1 MNIAL
6 ETDFEE
12 IQKTLTHL
20 ANLKQTQFLISH
32 TFVFLCNRKT
42 LFLKSPN
49 SKSMIMNL
57 AMKKKLLHYC
67 DILFSKDALK

>member
-6 ETDFEE
+6 EIDFEE

-20 ANLKQTQFLISH
+20 ANRKQTIPHSTHICL
-32 TFVFLCNRKT
+32 LCNRKT

-57 AMKKKLLHYC
+57 AIKKKTTTLL
-67 DILFSKDALK
+67 